1 MNFNF
6 AEKINPSLE
15 KFDFIKA
22 IQVAETA
29 LAKIP
34 TTDFHAITGE
44 SLLHH
49 VEDLA
54 FWIEEFYQSVS
65 AGMPVKALYFEMNEF
80 DINTDLWYID
90 GFAYEEDGGLDPVDM
105 EWLADVSS
113 DAITED
119 QYALTGYEQ
128 LQEAFENAEFGVED
142 TQKARDWCEQ
152 LVITRF
158 MELMRTTH
166 LKAKEIKLGWAAL
179 PIYYTEH
186 AYDFIVRSTT

>member
-1 MNFNF
+1 MNFSF

-22 IQVAETA
+22 IQVVETA

-34 TTDFHAITGE
+34 ATDFHAITGK

-49 VEDLA
+49 VDDLA

-65 AGMPVKALYFEMNEF
+65 ESMPVKALYFEMNEF

-113 DAITED
+113 
-119 QYALTGYEQ
+119 
-128 LQEAFENAEFGVED
+128 
-142 TQKARDWCEQ
+142 
-152 LVITRF
+152 
-158 MELMRTTH
+158 
-166 LKAKEIKLGWAAL
+166 
-179 PIYYTEH
+179 
-186 AYDFIVRSTT
+186 